1 MNMDVNIKSLKEFV
15 TSNHTNRFHVSEYY
29 EYIGLSD
36 YSYLIDEA
44 EENLMNLVR
53 LLDLPYRRG
62 REGYL
67 YYIIIPEDVFGKW
80 ART

>member
-1 MNMDVNIKSLKEFV
+1 MDVNIKSLKEFV
-15 TSNHTNRFHVSEYY
+15 ISNHTNWFHVSEYY

-36 YSYLIDEA
+36 YSYLVDEA

-80 ART
+80 VHT